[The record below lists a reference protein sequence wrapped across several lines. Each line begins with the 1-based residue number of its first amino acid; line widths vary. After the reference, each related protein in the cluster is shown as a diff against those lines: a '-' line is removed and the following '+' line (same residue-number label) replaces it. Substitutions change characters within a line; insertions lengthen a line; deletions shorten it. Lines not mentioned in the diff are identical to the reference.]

1 MGGGLKISVP
11 VCFGARRV
19 LRSISIR
26 IDLRMTI
33 LYAMGPLDLGLIES
47 KTEVVWGC
55 RKKGG
60 LLSIQTV
67 EAVNP

>member
-1 MGGGLKISVP
+1 
-11 VCFGARRV
+11 
-19 LRSISIR
+19 
-26 IDLRMTI
+26 MTI